1 MASGPCFEL
10 LSLLAN
16 GINIQKDFTTSCKNL
31 GSSFNVIIS
40 YPLAVQRE
48 ALKHALQA

>member
-10 LSLLAN
+10 LSLLAK

-31 GSSFNVIIS
+31 DFSFNVITF
-40 YPLAVQRE
+40 YPLAV
-48 ALKHALQA
+48 LKRSS